1 MNVEVTETSQ
11 AAAQGR
17 RPILV
22 VPYMWIGDFV
32 RSHTVV
38 KLLNVRFPGRPVDML
53 ATELTAPL
61 VDYMPGLRKA
71 ITSDLPRGRLA
82 LAKQRELARR
92 LRRERY
98 ATALVLPRTWKSALA
113 PFLAGIPERV
123 GFVGEARFVLLNDL
137 RRGERSL
144 ARMIDRCGALALP
157 GDAGPPATWP
167 LPELAVPDAEVIGWR
182 ARAGLTDGR
191 LTVAVCP
198 GAIGPGKRWPTSHYA
213 ELARRLT
220 ADGISVWVL
229 GAPGERALAS
239 SIAAAAGALVHD
251 FTGPLRD
258 NVLAL
263 KAANAAVAN
272 DSGLLHVAAAVG
284 TPAVA
289 IYGPSD
295 PLLWAPLNPVAAIVQ
310 PPSGGICPTCGR
322 SACRRIDHRRTE
334 DIPVGDVHDA
344 VRGTL
349 GG

>member
-1 MNVEVTETSQ
+1 MSVDVTETPG
-11 AAAQGR
+11 AANAGR

-38 KLLNVRFPGRPVDML
+38 KLLNARFPGRPVDML
-53 ATELTAPL
+53 ATALTAPL
-61 VDYMPGLRKA
+61 ADYMPGVRKA
-71 ITSDLPRGRLA
+71 IISDLPRGRLA

-98 ATALVLPRTWKSALA
+98 ATALILPRTWKSALA

-123 GFVGEARFVLLNDL
+123 GFVGEARFVLINDL

-144 ARMIDRCGALALP
+144 ARMVDRSGALALP
-157 GDAGPPATWP
+157 EDASAPATWP

-182 ARAGLTDGR
+182 ARAGLKDGR

-213 ELARRLT
+213 ELAQRLT
-220 ADGISVWVL
+220 GDGISVWVL
-229 GAPGERALAS
+229 GAPGERTLAS
-239 SIAAAAGALVHD
+239 TIAAAAGALVRD
-251 FTGPLRD
+251 LTGPLRD

-295 PLLWAPLNPVAAIVQ
+295 PLLWAPLNPVAAIVE
-310 PPSGGICPTCGR
+310 PRSGGTCATCGR

-344 VRGTL
+344 VRRALPG
-349 GG
+349 